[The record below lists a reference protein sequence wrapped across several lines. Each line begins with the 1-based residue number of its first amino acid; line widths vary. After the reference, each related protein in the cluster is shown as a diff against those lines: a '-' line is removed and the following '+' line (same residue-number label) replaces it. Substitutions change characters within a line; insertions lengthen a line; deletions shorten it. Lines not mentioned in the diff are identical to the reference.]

1 MLKILIT
8 TSIIIAVLTAGVPGC
23 PHPIFCDEAILTAVA
38 NSNYYPD
45 SKSFVDTILT
55 VPIEQALKNFNSQTI
70 QQFLNSSVTSN
81 NTIL

>member
-8 TSIIIAVLTAGVPGC
+8 ISFILGVGMAAGVPGC
-23 PHPIFCDEAILTAVA
+23 PHPIFCDESILTAVA
-38 NSNYYPD
+38 KSNYYAD

-70 QQFLNSSVTSN
+70 
-81 NTIL
+81 